1 MHRSP
6 FVQSRASAA
15 QEPHQGRGL
24 RIGPHAIM
32 NEEPKDTY
40 SFESHPSADPSGA
53 PPSPPPAAASDVPR
67 VGRPIG
73 SGGGPVIVPSSN
85 VEPLPLEDEVPLS
98 MRPIKDLDTCPNCGA
113 SMGSTGEIV
122 CMRCGFDLKTMKQVK
137 VQTGVVEVEHEG
149 SMPDGTPVDQRK
161 PLVTPGHMGGLG
173 GTRLPLIVAGA
184 CALLLLIAYLAGVRG
199 VFLPNPEK
207 ELTFGMKSM
216 GALRMLITSGMLA
229 LCGLGSL
236 WFLSFLLSMRLG
248 DWALAAA
255 RMLGI
260 VMVMQLVT
268 LMNFAG
274 NGLEW
279 TIESILQAGVFAG
292 LSILAFGIKPKDTPT
307 LLGGTVILYVLL
319 QLGAWV
325 IANVAG

>member
-1 MHRSP
+1 MS
-6 FVQSRASAA
+6 
-15 QEPHQGRGL
+15 ED
-24 RIGPHAIM
+24 
-32 NEEPKDTY
+32 PKDTY
-40 SFESHPSADPSGA
+40 SFESQPSADAA
-53 PPSPPPAAASDVPR
+53 PKPPAASDVPR

-73 SGGGPVIVPSSN
+73 SSGTGGASGAGVGGGAGPGPVIVPSAN

-149 SMPDGTPVDQRK
+149 SMPDGTPAELRK
-161 PLVTPGHMGGLG
+161 PLVTAAGPMGGLG
-173 GTRLPLIVAGA
+173 GTRLPLIVAGS
-184 CALLLLIAYLAGVRG
+184 CALVLLIAYLAGVRG

-207 ELTFGMKSM
+207 ELTFGMKTM
-216 GALRMLITSGMLA
+216 GALRMLITSGMLT

-268 LMNFAG
+268 LMNFSG

-319 QLGAWV
+319 QLGAWI